1 VHHKNFEL
9 PDGSSINVNLPRFKA
24 PEAIFKPSIYKEG
37 SDVKG
42 MHELATESI
51 KECDLD
57 VRSDLYANV
66 ILSGGS
72 TLFEG
77 LPKRLEKELAAE
89 AHSAVN
95 IIAPPD
101 RYYSVWTGGSTL
113 SSLQTFGSQWITK
126 DEYEE
131 FGAAIVHKKCV

>member
-1 VHHKNFEL
+1 
-9 PDGSSINVNLPRFKA
+9 
-24 PEAIFKPSIYKEG
+24 
-37 SDVKG
+37 
-42 MHELATESI
+42 MHELATESVT
-51 KECDLD
+51 ECDLD

-77 LPKRLEKELAAE
+77 LPKRLEKELAAK
-89 AHSAVN
+89 ANSAVN